1 MPFSARGI
9 AAAALAAWVALTV
22 VPAAASIGCREALT
36 GAALRHGVPPSLM
49 LAIGQ
54 VESGLNP
61 LAINSEG
68 TPHFPADRAAA
79 VAFVEAER
87 AQGRS
92 SIDIGCGQIN
102 LYWHPTAFATLEEG
116 FDPATNADYAARF
129 MATLH
134 GTYGDWTTAVARYH
148 SSQPAAQQRYVAL
161 VSQRMAGTGA
171 GALLSALAPA
181 AAPRPLAAA
190 TTLTAADVAVLRRG
204 MDAVPAAA
212 GVRIVRAGAGRPAE
226 PGPGPRVIRVAGR

>member
-1 MPFSARGI
+1 MRCCGRAL
-9 AAAALAAWVALTV
+9 AAAALAAWVVLAVL
-22 VPAAASIGCREALT
+22 PAAASVGCREALT
-36 GAALRHGVPPSLM
+36 QAALRHGVPPSLM

-61 LAINSEG
+61 FAINSEG
-68 TPHFPADRAAA
+68 TPHFPADQAAA

-116 FDPATNADYAARF
+116 FDPVTNADYAARF

-161 VSQRMAGTGA
+161 VSQRLTGTDA

-181 AAPRPLAAA
+181 AAPRPAATT

-204 MDAVPAAA
+204 MDAVPDAS
-212 GVRIVRAGAGRPAE
+212 GVRVIRAGAGRTAQPAA
-226 PGPGPRVIRVAGR
+226 GPRVIRVAGR